1 MYSKRGVG
9 WALLPLERLT
19 VAPYAFMSGFILR
32 LPILVDCRPIYARA
46 NFEEADFR
54 IEQSKIVR
62 VWGLPVSILVA
73 IKDP

>member
-1 MYSKRGVG
+1 
-9 WALLPLERLT
+9 
-19 VAPYAFMSGFILR
+19 MSGFILR